1 MKDIKRN
8 NNNPKDIVPMKDFKI
23 VSLDEYKEWVG
34 EGWND
39 SLSVNYEA
47 SSRVAHNN
55 LFILLKSKTPNVDYP
70 TWDETSQFWLKQ
82 FLFEWIQFH
91 LTVGPTSYSDITVS
105 TSQDT
110 NSLTSTI
117 GNAVASSTIMKT
129 NAMLNNL
136 PEYIYSCTTSRTS
149 ARRTALEQRNDVF
162 SMDEMHEMGEQINE
176 DARYLKGV
184 FQQPEHQSIISSDQ
198 TLNIGY
204 TRELSYN
211 TIKVDLKVNPNKLP
225 SNVVL
230 TDNEQTITGNKT
242 IQLNTSASTFTISD
256 NLATL
261 FLARQGQIDI
271 YKNLYLSGKAT
282 ITRIP
287 TDDEDIP
294 NKKYVDEH
302 SGGGTP
308 PDTITIRI
316 TDNKLE
322 AFALK
327 RTSDILDAN
336 SIADLTSQ
344 QTITGNKD
352 FTGGNNRFVLTD
364 ANKFLRIGHD
374 VQGEEITF
382 NDHQVNFPSIWT
394 VKFQGIVE
402 ALDPTTPQ
410 QVATLNYLNNN
421 YPKKTDFDN
430 LTIVNSSSFG
440 NKWTAMANVK
450 VFGND
455 DPNTVP
461 RGYCI
466 TGGVNIPFGWSTVGS
481 SVLGFGHVKHSG
493 GSIQIALGFS
503 NVNNG
508 LMATRS
514 TVNTS
519 NFTAWDTISTPFRH
533 RERFVLA
540 TGQILAT
547 VSTAF
552 SIASTIKQG
561 RYATALLSNQ
571 YVVPPIAVVGDLLS
585 IKFDLQMTINSGV
598 NPNIE
603 FVLWNATTG
612 AQLGNTRIFQYS
624 NQAGN
629 TTFDFA
635 TIPFAINTSTLKVGD
650 HLEVRYRLTNTSTA
664 YSILPNSY
672 ILWEIERAI

>member
-39 SLSVNYEA
+39 SLSVSYEA

-211 TIKVDLKVNPNKLP
+211 TIKVDLKVNPDKLPPTPLP
-225 SNVVL
+225 SNIVL

-242 IQLNTSASTFTISD
+242 IQLNTGASTFTISD

-282 ITRIP
+282 ITTVP
-287 TDDEDIP
+287 TEDEDIP
-294 NKKYVDEH
+294 NKKYVDTKPLP
-302 SGGGTP
+302 SNVVL
-308 PDTITIRI
+308 
-316 TDNKLE
+316 TD
-322 AFALK
+322 
-327 RTSDILDAN
+327 SP
-336 SIADLTSQ
+336 

-402 ALDPTTPQ
+402 ALDPVSAQ

-430 LTIVNSSSFG
+430 LTIVTSSSFG

-466 TGGVNIPFGWSTVGS
+466 TGGTNIPFGWSTVGS

-503 NVNNG
+503 NINNG

-585 IKFDLQMTINSGV
+585 IKFDLQMTINSGA

-635 TIPFAINTSTLKVGD
+635 TIPFAINTTTLKVGD

-664 YSILPNSY
+664 YSVIANSY
-672 ILWEIERAI
+672 ILWEIERGV